1 MPRPLKSTTSLDTL
15 RKEARRW
22 LNAVRGGDR
31 HAQDRLTRVI
41 ARAGRVSLRVVQQ
54 ALAREYGFESWAA
67 LKRDRE
73 RQSPPLFASP
83 EELVT
88 AFIEHACVHY
98 GVNPRTRKWEP
109 TGYVDAPERWHYAA
123 SLLARYPEMVKSNI
137 HAAVVAGNVDE
148 VQRVLETRPDAVR
161 EKGGVEGWEPLLRLG
176 YNRLPM
182 PNAAETGLRIAE
194 LLLAHGAD
202 ANAWWGDADAWPFT
216 VLTGV
221 IGEGEGPLAIHPP
234 HPSGMALADL
244 LVAHGADPYD
254 RQALYNISLHRDEVH
269 WFEFIERHG
278 RPATGWKEV
287 GGFLLERATA
297 ENHLARA
304 RWLLTH
310 GDGDAALKEKPRLY
324 RHAMVQGFTT
334 LADLLAAH
342 GAERVTL
349 SGDEAFCAAATR
361 LDRVT
366 LEAMLREEPL
376 LARSPSAL
384 FVAARQNRVDMATLL
399 LDIGVSPDVRTHMNQ
414 RPLHVAASSDA
425 VDVAALLIARGAE
438 IDPVETQYSSV
449 PIGGAHWHR
458 RPGTLA
464 LLARHSRA
472 LFPLVHSGQVAR
484 VRELLAEDA
493 ALAKTRRGD
502 QSLLMALPDDEEIAM
517 ELAELLL
524 MNGADPSQRNVEGHS
539 PRDVARRRGFT
550 DLADLIGEF
559 EPTAG

>member
-1 MPRPLKSTTSLDTL
+1 M
-15 RKEARRW
+15 
-22 LNAVRGGDR
+22 V
-31 HAQDRLTRVI
+31 
-41 ARAGRVSLRVVQQ
+41 
-54 ALAREYGFESWAA
+54 
-67 LKRDRE
+67 
-73 RQSPPLFASP
+73 FASA
-83 EELVT
+83 EERVT

-98 GVNPRTRKWEP
+98 GVNPRTRTWEP
-109 TGYVDAPERWHYAA
+109 TGYVDAPGRWEYAA
-123 SLLARYPEMVKSNI
+123 SLLARHPEMVKGNI
-137 HAAVVAGNVDE
+137 HAAVVAGDVDE
-148 VQRVLETRPDAVR
+148 VQRILDTQPAAVR

-176 YNRLPM
+176 YNRLPAA
-182 PNAAETGLRIAE
+182 NAAETGLRIAG

-254 RQALYNISLHRDEVH
+254 RQALYNISLHRAEVY
-269 WFEFIERHG
+269 WFDFIERHG
-278 RPATGWKEV
+278 RPATEWKEV
-287 GGFLLERATA
+287 GGLLLDRATA
-297 ENHLARA
+297 ENHLAKA

-310 GDGDAALKEKPRLY
+310 GDADAALKEKPRLY
-324 RHAMVQGFTT
+324 RHAMVQGFTA

-342 GAERVTL
+342 GAEPVTL

-361 LDRVT
+361 LDRPT
-366 LEAMLREEPL
+366 LEAMLREAPL
-376 LARSPSAL
+376 LARSPSAV
-384 FVAARQNRVDMATLL
+384 FVAAHQNRVDIARLL
-399 LDIGVSPDVRTHMNQ
+399 LDVGVSPDVRTHVNQ

-438 IDPVETQYSSV
+438 IDPVETQYGSV

-472 LFPLVHSGQVAR
+472 MFPLVHSGQIAR
-484 VRELLAEDA
+484 VRELLTEEP
-493 ALAKTRRGD
+493 ALAKARRGD
-502 QSLLMALPDDEEIAM
+502 QTLLMALPDDEGMAM

-524 MNGADPSQRNVEGHS
+524 ANGADPSQRNAEGHS
-539 PRDVARRRGFT
+539 PREVALRRGFT

-559 EPTAG
+559 DPTAG